1 MAGPP
6 VGVVRVVPDV
16 PQAFAD
22 LVVAESPRTL
32 VLSGGGTAEAAYR
45 ALAAADGL
53 HWPAVTVLFGDE
65 RFVPVDD
72 PASNEGMARRAL
84 LDHVEPAAV
93 QLLLAA
99 RFDQPAGTE
108 GSAGAVTLASR
119 DLRILPTTHGELTGV
134 VGAANLV
141 LAQVLSADAVDELLV
156 R

>member
-6 VGVVRVVPDV
+6 VGAVRVVPDV
-16 PQAFAD
+16 AQAFAD

-93 QLLLAA
+93 HSLATRGA
-99 RFDQPAGTE
+99 RPPVATTFTGKPS
-108 GSAGAVTLASR
+108 SASMRAQMPSTM
-119 DLRILPTTHGELTGV
+119 PT
-134 VGAANLV
+134 
-141 LAQVLSADAVDELLV
+141 
-156 R
+156 